1 MSQPPAITVENR
13 AGVLHAVM
21 RDPPRNALGEAL
33 IEALAAVVEEFE
45 RGEAKVLVLS
55 SALPEFFA
63 TGAEVLGEPDV
74 SLEQLADY
82 RDRIRPPLE
91 RLSACRRPSIAA
103 IEGRALGAGLE
114 LAMAC
119 TLRFC
124 SRSARLAMPG
134 LTLGRIPAAGGTQRL
149 PHLIGR
155 GRALELM
162 LTGREIRAA
171 EAWRIGL
178 IERLLPGDVVEQSL
192 EIATALTAS
201 SASAMTAAMVC
212 VDAARDLPHESGLA
226 VEGAALVSTAED
238 SGIADR
244 PGRQAAA

>member
-1 MSQPPAITVENR
+1 MTVEDR
-13 AGVLHAVM
+13 AGVMHAVM
-21 RDPPRNALGEAL
+21 CDPPHNGLSEAL
-33 IEALAAVVEEFE
+33 IEALAAVVDEFE
-45 RGEAKVLVLS
+45 RGGANVLVLS
-55 SALPEFFA
+55 SAIPEFFA
-63 TGAEVLGEPDV
+63 TGADVTAQSSV

-124 SRSARLAMPG
+124 PPSARFAMPG
-134 LTLGRIPAAGGTQRL
+134 LNLGWTPAAGGTQRL
-149 PHLIGR
+149 PRLVGP

-162 LTGREIRAA
+162 LTGREVRGD
-171 EAWRIGL
+171 EALRIGL
-178 IERLLPGDVVEQSL
+178 IERLLYRDVVGESL
-192 EIATALTAS
+192 EIAAALTATP
-201 SASAMTAAMVC
+201 ASAMAAAMIC

-238 SGIADR
+238 CALLNWT
-244 PGRQAAA
+244 GRQAAA